1 MLTQLA
7 VRSRSMMTIFEKL
20 VIKLVTVSK
29 ILIHNIIL
37 HPIAG
42 VIWATG
48 YPELASKVHDL
59 VLPPE

>member
-1 MLTQLA
+1 
-7 VRSRSMMTIFEKL
+7 MMTIFEKL
-20 VIKLVTVSK
+20 MTKLITASK

-42 VIWATG
+42 LIWAAG
-48 YPELASKVHDL
+48 CPKLAFKVHDL